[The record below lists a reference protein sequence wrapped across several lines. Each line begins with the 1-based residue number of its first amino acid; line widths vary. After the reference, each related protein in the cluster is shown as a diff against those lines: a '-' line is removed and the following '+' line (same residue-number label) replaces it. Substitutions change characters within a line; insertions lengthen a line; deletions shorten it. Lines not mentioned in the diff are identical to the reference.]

1 MKVNGVDS
9 RETVVLCRLGSDN
22 ECLVLSTELIRKGKL
37 VTLKIQKL
45 MF

>member
-1 MKVNGVDS
+1 MKVYGVDS
-9 RETVVLCRLGSDN
+9 REMVLCRLGSDN
-22 ECLVLSTELIRKGKL
+22 ECLVLSAELIRKGKL